1 MTRAPKVVHRPS
13 NDASALAGLHP
24 LLARLYAAR
33 GVTAADEVGGEL
45 DALIPPTALGHTAE
59 AAALLHEA
67 MRAEG
72 RILIVGDYDADGA
85 TSSALGVLGLRR
97 LGAVHVD
104 YLVPNR
110 FEFGYGLTPP
120 VVEVARTRKPDLI
133 VTVDNGI
140 ASHDGVAYANAL
152 GIKVLVTD
160 HHLPPTT
167 LPAAACIVNPNL
179 EGDPFPSKALA
190 GVGVMFYV
198 LLALRRRL
206 REVDW
211 FASRSIPEPNLA
223 ELLDLVALGTVADVA
238 KLDRNNRILVAQGL
252 KRIRAGSATGKGRP
266 GIEALA
272 RLAKRDPRRMTARDL
287 GFAVGPRLNAAGRME
302 DMSVGI
308 ECLLADDPY
317 QAQALAARLDAINLD
332 RRARESEMRDSAFA
346 VVERLEAAAAE
357 EGGVPL
363 PFGLALHEADW
374 HEGLVGLVASRVRER
389 THRPVF
395 AFAKTQSGGL
405 KGSGRSVDGFH
416 LRDALALIDA
426 REPGLIERFGGHAMA
441 AGLSLAADRFE
452 SFAAAFDRVARD
464 QLDADALHGVLTTD
478 GELPPEWHSA
488 EQARLLREAGPWGN
502 GFPEPSFDGVFTVH
516 DTRVVGGRHLRLGLR
531 FADAANAAPA
541 AKPLSAIA
549 FGWEDP
555 IPPSG
560 SRLRLVYQLELDS
573 FRNETEVQLLVLHAT
588 PVES

>member
-1 MTRAPKVVHRPS
+1 MTRAPKVHRRPTPE
-13 NDASALAGLHP
+13 APALAGLHP

-33 GVTAADEVGGEL
+33 GIAAPGEVGGEL
-45 DALIPPTALGHTAE
+45 DALIPPSELGHTAE
-59 AAALLHEA
+59 AAALLHQV
-67 MRAEG
+67 MQRDG

-97 LGAVHVD
+97 LGAAHVD

-120 VVEVARTRKPDLI
+120 VVEVARARTPDLI

-140 ASHDGVAYANAL
+140 ASHDGVAYANSL
-152 GIKVLVTD
+152 GMQVLVTD
-160 HHLPPTT
+160 HHLPPET

-179 EGDPFPSKALA
+179 KHDPFPSKALA

-211 FASRSIPEPNLA
+211 FGTRNLPEPNLA

-252 KRIRAGSATGKGRP
+252 KRIRAGRGRP

-272 RLAKRDPRRMTARDL
+272 RLAKRDPRTLTARDL
-287 GFAVGPRLNAAGRME
+287 GFGVGPRLNAAGRME

-317 QAQALAARLDAINLD
+317 KAQALAARLDAINHE

-346 VVERLEAAAAE
+346 VVDQLTAAAD
-357 EGGVPL
+357 EGGVEL
-363 PFGLALHEADW
+363 PFGLALHEPDW

-395 AFAKTQSGGL
+395 AFARTQSGAL
-405 KGSGRSVDGFH
+405 KGSGRSVEGFH
-416 LRDALALIDA
+416 LRDALAAIDV

-441 AGLSLAADRFE
+441 AGLTLAADRFE
-452 SFAAAFDRVARD
+452 AFAAAFDRVARE

-478 GELPPEWHSA
+478 GDLPVEWHSV
-488 EQARLLREAGPWGN
+488 EHARVLREAGPWGN
-502 GFPEPSFDGVFTVH
+502 GFPEPVFDGVFVVH

-531 FADAANAAPA
+531 AEGAAGAAR
-541 AKPLSAIA
+541 PLSAIA
-549 FGWEDP
+549 FGWDDP

-560 SRLRLVYQLELDS
+560 ARLRLVYQLELDS
-573 FRNETEVQLLVLHAT
+573 FRRDEDIQLLVVHAAAA
-588 PVES
+588 E